1 MNKISVHLLGR
12 PYVELNEKRVNF
24 PYKKAEGLFYYL
36 CVKKNVT
43 REEIIYVL
51 WGADNENVGRKNL
64 REAVYQIKKLLGKEI
79 LITEGH
85 TGIGLN
91 PECTL
96 SVDWDNIGED
106 YIPENEEK
114 GFLAHFHI
122 KNCYEF
128 EEWIS
133 SMQEQYDQRIMSA
146 VKKKLKEADIRK
158 DMGQIQ
164 KYGNMLIRQDPYNE
178 ELYHEIMEI
187 YAAGGNYNMAIKLYY
202 DLEKTLSE
210 DLGVE
215 PSGEITQLFHRIFNV
230 KGNVS
235 QTGESWNVSFVGR
248 TEEIYLISQCVNG
261 SLPSGIPQCVAI
273 AGEEG
278 VGKTALLN
286 KAVQMLKG
294 YQRLTLQANCYR
306 EEQEF
311 YLRPWND
318 IFWEMEQCG
327 ENGIFDQNLIREEE
341 QQIHQLIRGAS
352 DQKKNNTG
360 QPSFQSVERITI
372 EMCRKITQNHRLV
385 LFFDDIQWMDPMSFQ
400 LLNRLLLTIG
410 TDKILVI
417 CTYDQNCDQEIME
430 SMEKL
435 IRQDLLK
442 IIYLEPFTK
451 QETGELLHRFLP
463 QLDGEKKKREQI
475 YEMTEGNAFFL
486 MEMINYIKEKGFTLE
501 ISPKAHNVIKA
512 RLAGLPERENQV
524 LNCMSVFPEKIAIE
538 ELELLLPDMDRLT
551 LIRILEKLQE
561 RYLIKESLIGWNI
574 YYEFVHR
581 VFREYIYERQSQGQ
595 RRLYHQILAEYYEKQ
610 ANIKANFPGLPMMI
624 YHYEKCHNQAKV
636 YEYKIAYL
644 SEYYTLIN
652 ENFPIL
658 HWEMGGNE
666 EEPLLAAG
674 APQIMELAEEVI
686 RLSDTSPKIR
696 EMKMK
701 MYYVKGRYN
710 IAQGEYEVGLSG
722 IEQSI
727 SLAKDLEN
735 KKTLL
740 NGYKQMCFY
749 GIQIEDSQLV
759 KEYLDRGFSL
769 LNEEDK
775 EERGVFT
782 RLLGW
787 YYLHEKEYKKAEEA
801 FRKAIDIFR
810 MSEAGERY
818 FHISIAACYGYLG
831 DLYREQGELDQAVE
845 YYEKALETGTDKA
858 MANGLGQFYS
868 GLGQVR
874 VIQGRY
880 EEGEKY
886 LLQAI
891 ECLKR
896 HGYYWGRE
904 KAEACLAMLLLKE
917 GRRKEAEEYYRES
930 RKISEKIKNPST
942 ELLLQ
947 KIRKELYQ

>member
-327 ENGIFDQNLIREEE
+327 ENGIFDQNLIQEEE

-352 DQKKNNTG
+352 DQKKSNTG